1 MGIYN
6 SVCDFNK
13 YKTFYAVAE
22 TKSFSKASELLL
34 ISQPAIS
41 YAIKELEDNLNTKLF
56 IRERNGVILTD
67 DGEKLMHY
75 LQKAFRNIVKAEM
88 LITEKED
95 IMGVIRIGVYTHIS
109 KFMMPKII
117 KDFNKL
123 HPNVKFSIFQSSNR
137 DMTEMLRRRDLDLVI
152 MQYPVFL
159 SDSSFKEEVICKLDT
174 CFYGNKDMYER
185 FKEPNEDDIYPLVLP
200 FRGYA
205 DIDSLEERLK
215 SNNIKFTSSIRS
227 YSSVTAIELVK
238 EGMGIGWGLK
248 KLIEKDLKE
257 KELFEIPVNFDS
269 PKTVY
274 SIVYD
279 EKFLNDTAKMFL
291 EYFKENITKVVK

>member
-41 YAIKELEDNLNTKLF
+41 YAIKELEDNLDTKLF
-56 IRERNGVILTD
+56 IRERSGVILTE

-75 LQKAFRNIVKAEM
+75 LQKAFRNIVKAERV
-88 LITEKED
+88 ITKKED
-95 IMGVIRIGVYTHIS
+95 VMGVVKIGIYTHIS
-109 KFMMPKII
+109 KFMLPKII
-117 KDFNKL
+117 KEFINL
-123 HPNVKFSIFQSSNR
+123 HPDVKFSIFQSSNN
-137 DMTEMLRRRDLDLVI
+137 DMTEQLRRRDMDFVI

-159 SDSSFKEEVICKLDT
+159 SDSNYTEEIICEFDT
-174 CFYGNKDMYER
+174 CFYGNKEMYER
-185 FKEPNEDDIYPLVLP
+185 FKNPNEDDIYPLVLP
-200 FRGYA
+200 FSGYA
-205 DIDSLEERLK
+205 DIDSLEEKLK

-227 YSSVTAIELVK
+227 YSSETTIELVK
-238 EGMGIGWGLK
+238 EGLGIGWGLK
-248 KLIEKDLKE
+248 RLIKNELKRG
-257 KELFEIPVNFDS
+257 ELYEIPVDFDS

-274 SIVYD
+274 SIIYD
-279 EKFLNDTAKMFL
+279 EKFLNDTTRSFL
-291 EYFKENITKVVK
+291 EFFKDNLNKMV